1 MVRIDK
7 GEALAWVLAAGA
19 LIGMMVFKPFTSY
32 SPDVTE
38 PETLETVAASYAADI
53 TTSEELLAYEP
64 ETETETRADI
74 EYYLERWSFAERAER
89 ADEMSM
95 DLSGTDIAA
104 LQKVAKAEA
113 GIDGVEGE
121 ALVMRVVLNR
131 VYSDEFPDT
140 VLEVISQDNQ
150 FTTYWNGSYE
160 AAEPD
165 EVSNEAW
172 SMVENGWDESQG
184 ALYFE
189 KSTDE
194 STWHSENLT
203 YLFTYGGHDFYTE

>member
-1 MVRIDK
+1 MKFDVR
-7 GEALAWVLAAGA
+7 EAVVWMTAFGA
-19 LIGMMVFKPFTSY
+19 IAGMMVFKPFTSY
-32 SPDVTE
+32 SPDVETE
-38 PETLETVAASYAADI
+38 AVELETVAASYAADI
-53 TTSEELLAYEP
+53 TTSEELLEYIP
-64 ETETETRADI
+64 EIETETRADI
-74 EYYLERWSFAERAER
+74 EYYLERWSFAER

-104 LQKVAKAEA
+104 LQKVAIAEA
-113 GIDGVEGE
+113 GVDGVEGE

-150 FTTYWNGSYE
+150 FTTYRNGSYE

-189 KSTDE
+189 KSTNE